1 MNGLFITFE
10 GPDGSGK
17 TTQIQQLANTLIK
30 QGYDVI
36 TTREPGGTRI
46 SDLLRN
52 ILLSTEYQE
61 MKDQTE
67 VLLYAASR
75 SQHVHE
81 VIVPALQQNK
91 IVLCDRYIDASMAYQ
106 SVGLGI
112 AKKTIKEINHF
123 ASSGL
128 QPKRTY
134 MMDVSVKESKNR
146 LSQRTNKKGE
156 IILDRI
162 EQKAHDYHKK
172 VREGF
177 LQIAKENPDRVY
189 LINANQ
195 PIDVISEEILEDM
208 TKLLANRMS
217 S

>member
-17 TTQIQQLANTLIK
+17 TTQIQQLSKTLIN
-30 QGYDVI
+30 QGYDVV

-46 SDLLRN
+46 SDLIRN

-61 MKDQTE
+61 MQDQTE

-75 SQHVHE
+75 AQHVHE
-81 VIVPALQQNK
+81 IIIPALKENK

-112 AKKTIKEINHF
+112 NQKTIKDINHF

-128 QPKRTY
+128 QPERTY
-134 MMDVSVKESKNR
+134 MMDVSVKESQNR
-146 LSQRTNKKGE
+146 LLQRTSKQGE

-177 LQIAKENPDRVY
+177 LEIAKKNPQRVC

-195 PIDVISEEILEDM
+195 PVDIISEEIVKDI
-208 TKLLANRMS
+208 TSILADRNM
-217 S
+217 

>member
-17 TTQIQQLANTLIK
+17 TTQIQQLSNTLIK
-30 QGYDVI
+30 LGYDVI

-52 ILLSTEYQE
+52 ILLSTEYKE

-81 VIVPALQQNK
+81 VIIPALQQNK
-91 IVLCDRYIDASMAYQ
+91 IVLCDRYIDASIAYQ

-112 AKKTIKEINHF
+112 DQKTIKGINHF

-128 QPKRTY
+128 QPTRTY
-134 MMDVSVKESKNR
+134 MMDVSVKESKTR
-146 LSQRTNKKGE
+146 LSQRINKKGE

-177 LQIAKENPDRVY
+177 LEIANENPDRVY

-195 PIDVISEEILEDM
+195 PIDVISEEILKDM
-208 TKLLANRMS
+208 TILLANS
-217 S
+217 NK